1 MKNQSY
7 ILFLFTAL
15 FAIIL
20 TSCNKDST
28 PEELTKTDEI
38 SMPDEASKLLFGQW
52 VYQSNSGGFS
62 GNGGSNQFNANSWVE
77 FSNKG
82 VYNVYDGN
90 IEKQKLNFTISTY
103 VGFFKYKINFT
114 ENFDFNYTYVVE
126 NDKLHMS
133 ENVAD
138 GFEYVFVRK

>member
-28 PEELTKTDEI
+28 PEEVTKTDEI
-38 SMPDEASKLLFGQW
+38 SMPDQASKLLFGQW

-62 GNGGSNQFNANSWVE
+62 GNGGSNQFNANIWVE

-82 VYNVYDGN
+82 VYTVYDGN

-103 VGFFKYKINFT
+103 IT
-114 ENFDFNYTYVVE
+114 
-126 NDKLHMS
+126 
-133 ENVAD
+133 
-138 GFEYVFVRK
+138 

>member
-1 MKNQSY
+1 MKKPTST
-7 ILFLFTAL
+7 LFLFTAL
-15 FAIIL
+15 FVIL
-20 TSCNKDST
+20 LSSCNKIST
-28 PEELTKTDEI
+28 PDEVTKTDEI

-82 VYNVYDGN
+82 VYTVYDGN
-90 IEKQKLNFTISTY
+90 IEKQKLNFTVSSYT
-103 VGFFKYKINFT
+103 GFYKYKINFT

-126 NDKLHMS
+126 NEKLYLS

-138 GFEYVFVRK
+138 GYLYVFVRK